1 MKFVRRHL
9 VLALTVIMLMSVMVL
24 AVSARG
30 NTTDVTE
37 TRYVYGSSQA
47 QSTYRDKKDNTAVY
61 LKIKSCEDDHLYV
74 RVWGCTTNGSRVEN
88 LTMAGPLVDDVV
100 CRTGLNYSVHNKVYE
115 SNYRVVR
122 LTFQRL
128 NPAAGG
134 ISTTY
139 VWSADSSGSYN
150 GAA

>member
-1 MKFVRRHL
+1 MAGWIAKRITQIL
-9 VLALTVIMLMSVMVL
+9 VAS
-24 AVSARG
+24 AV
-30 NTTDVTE
+30 V
-37 TRYVYGSSQA
+37 
-47 QSTYRDKKDNTAVY
+47 K
-61 LKIKSCEDDHLYV
+61 EDDTELYIY
-74 RVWGCTTNGSRVEN
+74 GFF
-88 LTMAGPLVDDVV
+88 MLV
-100 CRTGLNYSVHNKVYE
+100 RTGLNYSVHNKVYE

>member
-1 MKFVRRHL
+1 
-9 VLALTVIMLMSVMVL
+9 
-24 AVSARG
+24 
-30 NTTDVTE
+30 
-37 TRYVYGSSQA
+37 
-47 QSTYRDKKDNTAVY
+47 
-61 LKIKSCEDDHLYV
+61 
-74 RVWGCTTNGSRVEN
+74 
-88 LTMAGPLVDDVV
+88 MAGPMVDDVV